1 MISEALS
8 YITNDLNTYFKNR
21 LQTPEDKVVLSG
33 ILDQD
38 GVISI
43 QGENKIAI
51 TLVNVCKDT
60 ATKHSTSFIPAGAVT
75 NAAPVHLSFDV
86 LFSAYFNGT
95 EYAGAL
101 KYLSFIID
109 YFQAKSVFTRDNDAG
124 LDPNIARISFEL
136 SSLSFEELNQ
146 VWGTLGAKYMPS
158 VVYKMR
164 METFNTTWVVDRVNV

>member
-1 MISEALS
+1 MISEALT

-21 LQTPEDKVVLSG
+21 LQTTEDKVVLSG

-38 GVISI
+38 GAVSI

-60 ATKHSTSFIPAGAVT
+60 VAKNSTSFIPAGAVA

-86 LFSAYFNGT
+86 LFSAYFNST

-101 KYLSFIID
+101 KYLSFVID
-109 YFQAKSVFTRDNDAG
+109 YFQAKCVFTKDSAAG
-124 LDPNIARISFEL
+124 LDPNIARISFDL
-136 SSLSFEELNQ
+136 SSLDFE
-146 VWGTLGAKYMPS
+146 
-158 VVYKMR
+158 
-164 METFNTTWVVDRVNV
+164 